1 MEKTCGNCG
10 NAIPIPIEEEDGTM
24 RYDMISVCPG
34 DWCIDLIRNEPN
46 FVGHTPDTEPCEE
59 WIERKELSLEQRYQQ
74 LAEVARSLY
83 ELGNSLMN
91 QVSEVGCQEDLTKR
105 LGAALGSVT
114 GAGHVLN
121 RAAEQLEELG
131 VEL

>member
-24 RYDMISVCPG
+24 NYDMISVCPG

-46 FVGHTPDTEPCEE
+46 FVGHTSDTEPCEE
-59 WIERKELSLEQRYQQ
+59 WIEQKELSPEQRYQQ
-74 LAEVARSLY
+74 LAAVARELY
-83 ELGNSLMN
+83 KDLER
-91 QVSEVGCQEDLTKR
+91 VSDKR
-105 LGAALGSVT
+105 LERSKRE
-114 GAGHVLN
+114 N
-121 RAAEQLEELG
+121 MLETHFNKLYDLG

>member
-24 RYDMISVCPG
+24 RYDMISVCPD

-59 WIERKELSLEQRYQQ
+59 WIEQKELSLEQRYQQ
-74 LAEVARSLY
+74 LAKVAKEMITALEVAYIAIGTSR
-83 ELGNSLMN
+83 EWNSC
-91 QVSEVGCQEDLTKR
+91 VIKGYKKR
-105 LGAALGSVT
+105 
-114 GAGHVLN
+114 
-121 RAAEQLEELG
+121 LEELG

>member
-1 MEKTCGNCG
+1 MKKTCGNCG
-10 NAIPIPIEEEDGTM
+10 NPCGRENCGF
-24 RYDMISVCPG
+24 
-34 DWCIDLIRNEPN
+34 WEPN
-46 FVGHTPDTEPCEE
+46 NAV
-59 WIERKELSLEQRYQQ
+59 LEQRYQQ

-91 QVSEVGCQEDLTKR
+91 QVSEVGCQEDPTKR